1 MTHLPHCLSVVC
13 CAALLLAA
21 HEAHSQPTTFYVDT
35 TGNDAWSGRLAE
47 PAPGRADGP
56 FASVPRAQLAVRALR
71 AKGPLPG
78 PVTVRIRGV
87 HRLKAPI
94 AFTPEDSGTEQCPVT
109 YTAYERER
117 PVLSGGRVIANWQK
131 GDGALW
137 TAHVPE
143 AKAGSW
149 YFRQL
154 FVNGRRTTRARS
166 PNKGFFRV
174 AGLVDPKPGARWN
187 EGVDKLKFERDDI
200 KPWPDIQNVEV
211 VVFHSWNTS
220 RVRIASVDAAGR
232 VVTFT
237 GPTIFRP
244 TGWDPD
250 NQRYYVENTLAALDS
265 AGEWF
270 LDRLT
275 GTLYYWPLPGE
286 DMATAEV
293 VAPALCELLSF
304 EGEAEAGLFVE
315 HVRVT
320 GLSLQ
325 HADWTLPDKGY
336 GDPQAAVT
344 VPAVVSG
351 RGALH
356 CAVEQCE
363 IAHVGTYGIWFSR
376 GCKENRIVQ
385 NHIHDLGA
393 GGVRIGEAAMAKD
406 DAAESSRNLVSNNYI
421 HDGGHVYAAGV
432 GLWLAQSSHNVISHN
447 EIHSFDYS
455 GMSIG
460 WNWNEAPNRT
470 HHNLIKHNHVH
481 HVVRGVLS
489 DGGGI
494 YTLGTQT
501 GTVIRD
507 NVFHDVFPYMGHPAM
522 AWGIYLDAG
531 SNGLLIE
538 DNIVYH
544 TLTGGFMNTGR
555 HKNVWRNNIFALS
568 AWQAGWRWSQEGE
581 PPTVFERNIIYLT
594 QGELFHADG
603 GRTDL
608 RSMWDHNVF
617 WRTDGEELAFYE
629 HTFEEWQ
636 SKGMDAH
643 SLVAD
648 PQFVDAARHD
658 FRLKPDSPAL
668 KLGIHSIDTRGNGLC
683 GPAEWV
689 RLPSSAGLGPTQ
701 LPPLPPP
708 PAPVQLDD
716 DFESTPVGDPPK
728 LAKIHVEGKGDSVC
742 VTGETAASG
751 KHSLKFTDAP
761 GLEHLWNPH
770 VYYTPNFRKGTATLD
785 FDLRV
790 EEGAIA
796 DHEWRSAGSPYAVGP
811 SIRIGPDG
819 ALTAN
824 GKPLLTVP
832 LGEWFHV
839 KIACSLGRKASRTYD
854 LTLHVPNQEPKEFPQ
869 LACGS
874 PKFKALEWL
883 GFVSNANAAAVFY
896 LDNVKLIL
904 QE

>member
-21 HEAHSQPTTFYVDT
+21 HQAHSQPTTFYVDT
-35 TGNDAWSGRLAE
+35 AGNDAWSGRRPE
-47 PAPGRADGP
+47 RTPDRADGP
-56 FASVPRAQLAVRALR
+56 FASVAQAQRAVRALR
-71 AKGPLPG
+71 ARGPLPG

-87 HRLKAPI
+87 HRLAAPI
-94 AFTPEDSGTEQCPVT
+94 VFTPEDSGTKQCPVT

-117 PVLSGGRVIANWQK
+117 PVLSGGRAITRWQK
-131 GDGALW
+131 SDGALW

-143 AKAGSW
+143 AKTGSW
-149 YFRQL
+149 HFRQL
-154 FVNGRRTTRARS
+154 FVNGRRARRARS
-166 PNKGFFRV
+166 PNHGYFRV
-174 AGLVDPKPGARWN
+174 ASLVDPKPGARWN
-187 EGVDKLKFERDDI
+187 EGVDKFRFHPGDI
-200 KPWPDIQNVEV
+200 KPWPDLQNVEV
-211 VVFHSWNTS
+211 VVFHSWNTC
-220 RVRIASVDAAGR
+220 RVRIASVDEQSGI
-232 VVTFT
+232 VTFT
-237 GPTIFRP
+237 GRTQFRP
-244 TGWDPD
+244 LGWDPE
-250 NQRYYVENTLAALDS
+250 QRYYVENTFDALDS
-265 AGEWF
+265 PGEWF

-286 DMATAEV
+286 DMAAAEV
-293 VAPALCELLSF
+293 VAPVLCELIQF
-304 EGEAEAGLFVE
+304 KGEAEAGLFVE

-325 HADWTLPDKGY
+325 HADWALPDKGY

-351 RGALH
+351 QGALL
-356 CAVEQCE
+356 CAVERCE

-393 GGVRIGEAAMAKD
+393 GGVRIGEAAMAKHD
-406 DAAESSRNLVSNNYI
+406 VAESSRNLVSNNYI

-460 WNWNEAPNRT
+460 WNWNETPNRT
-470 HHNLIKHNHVH
+470 HHNLIEHNHVH

-501 GTVIRD
+501 GAIIRN
-507 NVFHDVFPYMGHPAM
+507 NVFHDVFPYMGRPAM
-522 AWGIYLDAG
+522 AWGIYMDQG

-538 DNIVYH
+538 NNVVYN
-544 TLTGGFMNTGR
+544 TLTGGIMNTGMR
-555 HKNVWRNNIFALS
+555 KNTIRNNVFAFS
-568 AWQAGWRWSQEGE
+568 AWQAAWRWKSQGE
-581 PPTVFERNIIYLT
+581 PPSTFERNIIYLT
-594 QGELFHADG
+594 QGGLFHADG
-603 GRTDL
+603 GRNDFQ
-608 RSMWDHNVF
+608 SKWDHNVF
-617 WRTDGEELAFYE
+617 WRTDDEELMFYE
-629 HTFEEWQ
+629 HTFDEWQ
-636 SKGMDAH
+636 AKGMDAH

-648 PQFVDAARHD
+648 PQFVDAARYD
-658 FRLKPDSPAL
+658 FRLKPTSPAL
-668 KLGIHSIDTRGNGLC
+668 KLGIRSIDTSENGLC
-683 GPAEWV
+683 GPREWV
-689 RLPSSAGLGPTQ
+689 RLPQSATFAATR
-701 LPPLPPP
+701 LPSLPPP
-708 PAPVQLDD
+708 PAPVEVAD
-716 DFESTPVGDPPK
+716 DFESTPIAAPPK
-728 LAKIHVEGKGDSVC
+728 LAKLYVEGKGDSIC
-742 VTGETAASG
+742 VTDETAAGG

-770 VYYTPNFRKGTATLD
+770 MFYVPHFRKGTAILS

-796 DHEWRSAGSPYAVGP
+796 DHEWRSAGHPYAVGP

-819 ALTAN
+819 TLTAN
-824 GKPLLTVP
+824 GKPLLKAP

-839 KIACSLGRKASRTYD
+839 RIVCGLGRKAPRTYG
-854 LTLHVPNQEPKEFPQ
+854 LTLRMANREPQEFSQ

-874 PKFKALEWL
+874 PKFRALEWL
-883 GFVSNANAAAVFY
+883 GFVSNANADAVFY
-896 LDNVKLIL
+896 LDNVGLHL
-904 QE
+904 EE